1 MDAKFL
7 TDHGVDE
14 LPVTNQTIAPD
25 NTTEIIYDAL
35 GRPYRVEAGGR
46 ASMRLGNPTSTTFDD
61 TNWTVLPFDT
71 VTQTKNGFVCDINNG
86 TITVPR
92 DGIYEV
98 SSGVD
103 AGFPGTEE
111 LNLMVFVNGSP
122 YSSYPMAIQGRSN
135 NKPVALYW
143 ESTVSLSAGDVLDI
157 RGQNGDS
164 GSFTCNILR
173 MIFAVDEAR

>member
-1 MDAKFL
+1 MDSKFL

-14 LPVTNQTIAPD
+14 LPIVGQTDTPD
-25 NTTEIIYDAL
+25 NTTEIVFDEAGI
-35 GRPYRVEAGGR
+35 PYKVEAGGR
-46 ASMRLGNPTSTTFDD
+46 ASMRLGTPVSETFDD
-61 TNWTVLPFDT
+61 VSWNVLPFDT
-71 VTQTKNGFVCDINNG
+71 VTQEKNGFVCDIGNG

-103 AGFPGTEE
+103 AGFSGQEE
-111 LNLMVFVNGSP
+111 LNLMVFVNDSA
-122 YSSYPMAIQGRSN
+122 YSSQAMAIQGRTA

-164 GSFTCNILR
+164 GSFNCNILR